1 MKKHIVKIMMLLAV
15 PALAVVSCD
24 SYDRTEV
31 EPTVTVD
38 YNKVTLFVGE
48 SQALKA
54 SPATLSFTW
63 EAVNPDIATVTADG
77 VVTGVAEGAASV
89 VAKAG
94 DVTFSVEVIVQTKVA
109 ITGVMFRD
117 GNDWEL
123 SKGATAGLVITQI
136 PSGGND
142 IPMTDFEWWS
152 DNEDVARVSQAGVVK
167 GINYGVTKVHYRR
180 GEYEIEAQVNVGKSF
195 PRTKGQPFVL
205 SKEAPTTWMFNAY
218 DRGGRGGGYED
229 YSGRNGDTPDTEGS
243 GNIGYTTNGEW
254 LCYTVDVK
262 DAGKYKCT
270 MTASSGNGSGH
281 RGNYQWFIDEPNVA
295 EAACSPTFTLDSS
308 GAWPG
313 PWLPAETE
321 VTLEAGVQ
329 RLIFYMHNG
338 VHNLWDITFEYA
350 E

>member
-1 MKKHIVKIMMLLAV
+1 MKKHIVKIMMLLAL

-38 YNKVTLFVGE
+38 HNKVTLFVGE

-63 EAVNPDIATVTADG
+63 EAVNPDIATVTPDG

-94 DVTFSVEVIVQTKVA
+94 DVTFAVEVIVQTKVP

-117 GNDWEL
+117 GADWEL

-152 DNEDVARVSQAGVVK
+152 DNEDIARVSQAGVVK

-180 GEYEIEAQVNVGKSF
+180 GEYKIEAQVNVGKSF

-205 SKEAPTTWMFNAY
+205 SKEAPATWRFSAY
-218 DRGGRGGGYED
+218 DRGGEGGGYHD
-229 YSGRNGDTPDTEGS
+229 TSGRNGGTPDTEGN
-243 GNIGYTTNGEW
+243 GNIGYCNSGEW

-270 MTASSGNGSGH
+270 MTASSGSGAGH
-281 RGNYQWFIDEPNVA
+281 RGNYQWYVDQPNVA
-295 EAACSPTFTLDSS
+295 EAAVSPTFTLDSS
-308 GAWPG
+308 GAWGG

-338 VHNLWDITFEYA
+338 AHNLFDITFEYA